1 MNLRKQVDSQLRRSI
16 TVLLAVVTTT
26 LALSA
31 HAEDAAPE
39 AASAESIQLIAENNA
54 SNSQQHTLRQLGAN
68 YPMTLRGI
76 EGIDS
81 VNFDVRADQ
90 VVTGARLQ
98 LDYSYSPALL
108 PDLSQLNVLVNDE
121 VAATLMLPTE
131 TAGTRLQQLV
141 EIPPH
146 LVTEFN
152 RLSLQLIGHYTMAC
166 EDPKHTSLWAK
177 VSNRSILTVET
188 TPLALP
194 NDLARLPQP
203 FFDRRDARALTLPFV
218 FMNEPNATQLE
229 AAGALSSWFGAL
241 ASYRT
246 ARFPV
251 SFAELPDQ
259 GHAVVLATGA
269 AAAQLLGVEEVTKP
283 TLAMTD
289 NPNDPYGKL
298 LVVAGAD
305 SSQLKVAAAALAL
318 GSQTLSGERL
328 TVEDVV
334 NLAPRH
340 PYDAPNW
347 LPSDRPVRIG
357 ELIASKALSVS
368 GYDPGTISV
377 PVRLPPDLFGWNE
390 ENPTLKLR
398 YRYTPQPVSTNSSL
412 LVSANGKYLKS
423 LPLPSVENLG
433 DDQGLLDLL
442 KSDDSLLRETDI
454 DLPLT
459 DLPLN
464 STLEFRFMYDFIKQG
479 ECRDIIIDNMR
490 GSIEPDSYLDLSHY
504 KHFISMPNLGVF
516 QGSGFPFTRLA
527 DLSETAVV
535 LASTPSAEEIAAYL
549 TVLGRFGES
558 TGYPASAVQVTD
570 GADPEQLRG
579 KDLLVI
585 AGSQEL
591 PVLQAWNEHLP
602 AALNGTTQ
610 RLELSD
616 LTWRMRDWLS
626 PDPGVNHR
634 GARTSVSLTGDRTR
648 SFIAGFESPVEPGRS
663 VVVLASADPTAM
675 SELTDA
681 LIGGEQYEGNI
692 EGSLAVVNGSRVDSL
707 VAEETYHVGQLGWF
721 KYLQWLLSGSVFM
734 MLLATGLAVALLSL
748 VFYVVLRAK
757 ARRRLEG

>member
-1 MNLRKQVDSQLRRSI
+1 MNLRKQVDFPLRRSI
-16 TVLLAVVTTT
+16 TVLLAVMTST

-31 HAEDAAPE
+31 HAQSADPE
-39 AASAESIQLIAENNA
+39 TAASESVELSAASNA
-54 SNSQQHTLRQLGAN
+54 ANSQQLTLRQLGAN
-68 YPMTLRGI
+68 YPMNLRGI

-131 TAGTRLQQLV
+131 SAGTRQQQLV

-146 LVTEFN
+146 LITEFN

-177 VSNRSILTVET
+177 VSNRSTLTIET
-188 TPLALP
+188 TPLAVP
-194 NDLARLPQP
+194 NDLGRLPQP
-203 FFDRRDARALTLPFV
+203 FFDRRDARALSLPFV
-218 FMNEPNATQLE
+218 FMSEPNATQLE
-229 AAGALSSWFGAL
+229 AAGTLSSWFGAL

-251 SFAELPDQ
+251 SIAELPDA

-269 AAAQLLGVEEVTKP
+269 AAAQLLGVAEVTKP

-305 SSQLKVAAAALAL
+305 SSQLKEAASVLAL
-318 GSQTLSGERL
+318 GSQTLAGERL
-328 TVEDVV
+328 TVENVV
-334 NLAPRH
+334 SLAPRQ

-347 LPSDRPVRIG
+347 LPSGRPVSIG
-357 ELIASKALSVS
+357 ELVANKALSVS
-368 GYDPGTISV
+368 GYDPGTISI
-377 PVRLPPDLFGWNE
+377 PVRLPPDLFGWDE
-390 ENPTLKLR
+390 ESPTLKLR

-412 LVSANGKYLKS
+412 LVIANGKYLKS
-423 LPLPSVENLG
+423 LPLPSVERLG

-459 DLPLN
+459 NLPLN

-490 GSIEPDSYLDLSHY
+490 GSIEPDSYLDLSPY
-504 KHFISMPNLGVF
+504 KHFIAMPNLGVF

-535 LASTPSAEEIAAYL
+535 LASTPSQEEIAAYL

-558 TGYPASAVQVTD
+558 TGYPASAVRVTD
-570 GADPEQLRG
+570 GADPEQLRD
-579 KDLLVI
+579 KDVLI
-585 AGSQEL
+585 ISGNDSL
-591 PVLQAWNEHLP
+591 PVLDAWGEYLP
-602 AALNGTTQ
+602 AAVSGTTQ
-610 RLELSD
+610 RFELSD

-626 PDPGVNHR
+626 PDPDVNHR
-634 GARTSVSLTGDRTR
+634 GARTSISLAGDRTR
-648 SFIAGFESPVEPGRS
+648 SFFAGFESPVNPGRS
-663 VVVLASADPTAM
+663 VVVLASAAPAAL

-681 LIGGEQYEGNI
+681 LIGGEQYEGSI

-707 VAEETYHVGQLGWF
+707 VAEETYYVGKLGWF
-721 KYLQWLLSGSVFM
+721 KYLQWLLSGSVIM

>member
-1 MNLRKQVDSQLRRSI
+1 MNLRKQVDFPLRRSI
-16 TVLLAVVTTT
+16 TVLLAVMTST

-31 HAEDAAPE
+31 HAQSAAPE
-39 AASAESIQLIAENNA
+39 TAASESVELSAA
-54 SNSQQHTLRQLGAN
+54 SNAANNQQLTLRQLGAN
-68 YPMTLRGI
+68 YPMNLRGI

-131 TAGTRLQQLV
+131 SAGTRQQQLV

-146 LVTEFN
+146 LITEFN

-177 VSNRSILTVET
+177 VSNRSTLTIET
-188 TPLALP
+188 TPLAVP
-194 NDLARLPQP
+194 NDLGRLPQP
-203 FFDRRDARALTLPFV
+203 FFDRRDARALSLPFV
-218 FMNEPNATQLE
+218 FMSEPNATQLE
-229 AAGALSSWFGAL
+229 AAGTLSSWFGAL

-251 SFAELPDQ
+251 SIAELPDA

-269 AAAQLLGVEEVTKP
+269 AAAQLLGVAEVTKP

-305 SSQLKVAAAALAL
+305 SSQLKEAASVLAL
-318 GSQTLSGERL
+318 GSQTLAGERL
-328 TVEDVV
+328 TVENVV
-334 NLAPRH
+334 SLAPRQ

-347 LPSDRPVRIG
+347 LPSGRPVSIG
-357 ELIASKALSVS
+357 ELVANKALSVS
-368 GYDPGTISV
+368 GYDPGTISI
-377 PVRLPPDLFGWNE
+377 PVRLPPDLFGWDE
-390 ENPTLKLR
+390 ESPTLKLR

-423 LPLPSVENLG
+423 LPLPSVERLG

-459 DLPLN
+459 NLPLN

-490 GSIEPDSYLDLSHY
+490 GSIEPDSYLDLSPY
-504 KHFISMPNLGVF
+504 KHFIAMPNLGVF

-535 LASTPSAEEIAAYL
+535 LASTPSQEEIAAYL

-558 TGYPASAVQVTD
+558 TGYPASAVRVTD
-570 GADPEQLRG
+570 GADPEQLRD
-579 KDLLVI
+579 KDVLI
-585 AGSQEL
+585 ISGNDAL
-591 PVLQAWNEHLP
+591 PVLDAWSEYLP
-602 AALNGTTQ
+602 AAVSGTTQ
-610 RLELSD
+610 RFELSD

-634 GARTSVSLTGDRTR
+634 GARTSISLAGDRTR
-648 SFIAGFESPVEPGRS
+648 SFFAGFESPVNPGRS
-663 VVVLASADPTAM
+663 VVVLASAAPAAL

-681 LIGGEQYEGNI
+681 LIGGEQYEGSI

-707 VAEETYHVGQLGWF
+707 VAEETYYVGKLGWF
-721 KYLQWLLSGSVFM
+721 KYLQWLLSGSVIM